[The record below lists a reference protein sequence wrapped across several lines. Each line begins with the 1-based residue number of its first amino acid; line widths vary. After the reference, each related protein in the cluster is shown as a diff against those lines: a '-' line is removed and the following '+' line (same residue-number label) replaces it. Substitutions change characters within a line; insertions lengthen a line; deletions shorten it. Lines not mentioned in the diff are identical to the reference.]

1 MTMERILQKYTWKDH
16 LFNISLVLFFIL
28 PQNGLLYYYV
38 PVAMILVTDWKKTQ
52 NDLMKPIIGMI
63 LGSLFFT
70 LIFNMAMPWA
80 ASKYFLKLVE
90 LALLLVCFGRL
101 KSVVIIK
108 EYIIFLVF
116 YLLIF
121 QFAYQL
127 NISYI
132 SQIMQQLYPLD
143 ADEIEQY
150 SFRQEMSFSD
160 LGGYMARLGG
170 IYYNSNNCASF
181 LEMLFLLVINERKQF
196 KKWLFFILVA
206 LLAFGIM
213 STGSRTS
220 MLVLAILLM
229 FMFFSVKKSEKGLI
243 AFFMLVGIGYY
254 LTMGSGSR
262 IFAVRQGMDDS
273 FLIKVNILSNYLS
286 STDSVIRLLFG
297 CLGTN
302 YLVVALGSHFSGT
315 DFDIGDSIVS
325 YGFVFVILLI
335 VFLWRLFKGLGQ
347 YRAFM
352 VILIWCFSNTI
363 FMSYRASA
371 LFLLIA
377 SMYYSRNLMSQRYPR

>member
-1 MTMERILQKYTWKDH
+1 MERILQKYTWKDH

-52 NDLMKPIIGMI
+52 NDPMKPIIGMI
-63 LGSLFFT
+63 LGSLFLT
-70 LIFNMAMPWA
+70 LILNIASPWA
-80 ASKYFLKLVE
+80 TSKYILKLVQ
-90 LALLLVCFGRL
+90 LSLLLICFGRL

-127 NISYI
+127 NISYV

-143 ADEIEQY
+143 AEEIEKY
-150 SFRQEMSFSD
+150 AYRQELSFSD
-160 LGGYMARLGG
+160 LGGYMERLGG

-181 LEMLFLLVINERKQF
+181 LEMLFLLVINERKQY
-196 KKWLFFILVA
+196 KKWLFFTLVA
-206 LLAFGIM
+206 LLVFGIM

-229 FMFFSVKKSEKGLI
+229 FMFFNVEKSEKGLI
-243 AFFMLVGIGYY
+243 VFFMLAGIGYY

-262 IFAVRQGMDDS
+262 MFAVRQGMEDS
-273 FLIKVNILSNYLS
+273 FLIKVKILIDYLS

-302 YLVVALGSHFSGT
+302 YLVVALGSYFSGT
-315 DFDIGDSIVS
+315 DFDIGDAIVS

-347 YRAFM
+347 YKAFM

-377 SMYYSRNLMSQRYPR
+377 SMYYSRNFIEKKKFQ